1 MIESRQEPLMGRRP
15 TRVIKVG
22 GSLLDLPDLGDRIL
36 DWIEHQ
42 PPAYSLLISGGGKLV
57 AAIRNQ
63 HTSQPLDDQ
72 TSHWRCIDIMTET
85 AKSLAEILPE
95 SDLVVSLPSPDYL
108 TAASTVIFSPA
119 TWLRESEPQLA
130 GIRLRESWDV
140 TSDSIAAR
148 VAICLT
154 AAELVLL
161 KSADAPSRDFVEL
174 AQCGYVDSMF
184 PELAREIPLVRM
196 VNLLNAEGGRRK
208 AE

>member
-1 MIESRQEPLMGRRP
+1 MIESKQEPLMGKLP

-22 GSLLDLPDLGDRIL
+22 GSLLDLPELGDRIL

-42 PPAYSLLISGGGKLV
+42 PPAYNLLISGGGKLV
-57 AAIRNQ
+57 EAIRNQ
-63 HTSQPLDDQ
+63 YANQPLDDQ

-85 AKSLAEILPE
+85 AKSLAEILPG
-95 SDLVVSLPSPDYL
+95 SNLVVSLPSPDYL
-108 TAASTVIFSPA
+108 TATRTVVFSPA

-130 GIRLRESWDV
+130 GTRLRESWEV

-148 VAICLT
+148 VAICLN

-161 KSADAPSRDFVEL
+161 KSADAPSTDFVEL

-184 PELAREIPLVRM
+184 PELAREIPFVHM
-196 VNLLNAEGGRRK
+196 VNLRQKLSHS
-208 AE
+208 